1 MGPLEII
8 EMIKTLQEAS
18 IETDALGR
26 PHLVFPEDMDEID
39 VEIIVEFFITNLKQ
53 NVNWDEA
60 PDWAMYYCPF
70 GTFHT
75 EEDIMKMPEDY
86 VETLSLIK
94 RPMKNES

>member
-1 MGPLEII
+1 
-8 EMIKTLQEAS
+8 MIKTLRQAI

-26 PHLVFPEDMDEID
+26 PHLVFPENMDEID
-39 VEIIVEFFITNLKQ
+39 VEIIIEFFIHNLKQ

-94 RPMKNES
+94 RPAKKES